1 LEVSRHRLSSANIG
15 PVSRHL
21 THGSWRSRF
30 ARPSRLAS
38 YALVGLGSA
47 LSQAVAIVGIPIV
60 SHIYSI
66 DEIGRISL
74 SVALV
79 STLVTATALRFDIA
93 IPVPSDDLEAGSL
106 TRLALLSAFS
116 SSCLIASFVS
126 VLIFIKPT
134 AFSLTSPQEALLV
147 GAMLLGTSTF
157 SIGSFSLLRRHAYR
171 RLFVLTVVNSL
182 IQYGTQI
189 GLGLLGV
196 NRFGLQIGYALSG
209 MIAGALA
216 LRGAVNNYS
225 QSIRATFARYKNYPF
240 HSAPAAVLASLLTQV
255 PTLFSGIQ
263 YGTRE
268 AALVAL
274 TYSGLGSPLAV
285 LSTSVTNT
293 TLAEW
298 GAGRSRDQAEFT
310 RHLRRVALVLFFI
323 ASAISIVAL
332 GASRAFAGTLLGKE
346 WEDLWK
352 TVGILAPPLV
362 FQNVVSPFGVIP
374 ELVGQPVASLRRDIF
389 RVLTLAF
396 VTCIT
401 VYIGAGATQGLF
413 LLAIGGIASSMIY
426 YVFSTAPLR

>member
-1 LEVSRHRLSSANIG
+1 
-15 PVSRHL
+15 
-21 THGSWRSRF
+21 
-30 ARPSRLAS
+30 
-38 YALVGLGSA
+38 
-47 LSQAVAIVGIPIV
+47 
-60 SHIYSI
+60 
-66 DEIGRISL
+66 
-74 SVALV
+74 
-79 STLVTATALRFDIA
+79 
-93 IPVPSDDLEAGSL
+93 
-106 TRLALLSAFS
+106 
-116 SSCLIASFVS
+116 
-126 VLIFIKPT
+126 
-134 AFSLTSPQEALLV
+134 
-147 GAMLLGTSTF
+147 MLLGTSTF

-268 AALVAL
+268 AALV
-274 TYSGLGSPLAV
+274 
-285 LSTSVTNT
+285 
-293 TLAEW
+293 
-298 GAGRSRDQAEFT
+298 
-310 RHLRRVALVLFFI
+310 LFFI

>member
-1 LEVSRHRLSSANIG
+1 MHRLSSEYIRPA
-15 PVSRHL
+15 PRYRTLVW
-21 THGSWRSRF
+21 WRSRL
-30 ARPSRLAS
+30 ALPSRFTS

-47 LSQAVAIVGIPIV
+47 FSQVVAIVGIPIV

-66 DEIGRISL
+66 DQIGRISL

-93 IPVPSDDLEAGSL
+93 IPVPTDDLEARTL
-106 TRLALLSAFS
+106 TRLALLTALS

-126 VLIFIKPT
+126 VLVVIKPT
-134 AFSLTSPQEALLV
+134 ALSLNSPQEALLV

-171 RLFVLTVVNSL
+171 RLFVLMVANSL
-182 IQYGTQI
+182 IQYGIQI
-189 GLGLLGV
+189 VLGLLGV
-196 NRFGLQIGYALSG
+196 KRFGLQIGYALSG
-209 MIAGALA
+209 MVAGALA
-216 LRGAVNNYS
+216 LRGTLRNYS
-225 QSIRATFARYKNYPF
+225 QPIRSTFVRYKNYPL

-263 YGTRE
+263 YGTRV

-274 TYSGLGSPLAV
+274 TYTGLGSPLAV
-285 LSTSVTNT
+285 LSSSVTNT

-298 GAGRSRDQAEFT
+298 GAGRSRNQADFT
-310 RHLRRVALVLFFI
+310 QHLRKVALVVFFI
-323 ASAISIVAL
+323 ASAISIMAF
-332 GASRAFAGTLLGKE
+332 GASRIFAASLLGKE
-346 WEDLWK
+346 WKDLWK

-374 ELVGQPVASLRRDIF
+374 ELVGQPVASLRRDIL
-389 RVLTLAF
+389 RVLAMAF
-396 VTCIT
+396 VICIVIYT
-401 VYIGAGATQGLF
+401 GANATHGLL
-413 LLAIGGIASSMIY
+413 LLASGGIASSIIY